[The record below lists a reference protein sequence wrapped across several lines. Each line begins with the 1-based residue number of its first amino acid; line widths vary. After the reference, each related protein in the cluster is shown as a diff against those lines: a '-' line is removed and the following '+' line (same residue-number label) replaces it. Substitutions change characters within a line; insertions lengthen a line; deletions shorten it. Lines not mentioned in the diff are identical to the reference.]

1 MNSTNLEEHCGCE
14 NKEEAEPLFRDY
26 IGTTRALQLWFHAA
40 HHVTRGAGF
49 VGDHIHLYGELY
61 TKIEEDIDVTIEKA
75 ISILEDEMI
84 ACPVSITSHAA
95 EILQQYPSP
104 SGHTALGIAAS
115 GKTLLKGYLEYLE
128 FLREALK
135 EVGALTLGLEDHIAG
150 TANSYE
156 AFLYMLQQREKSEL
170 QN

>member
-1 MNSTNLEEHCGCE
+1 MNSTNLEEGCGCE
-14 NKEEAEPLFRDY
+14 NKEEAVPLFEDY
-26 IGTTRALQLWFHAA
+26 IGTTRALHLWFHAA

-49 VGDHIHLYGELY
+49 VGDHVHLYGELY
-61 TKIEEDIDVTIEKA
+61 TRIEEDIDVVIEKA

-84 ACPVSITSHAA
+84 ACPARITAHASSILK
-95 EILQQYPSP
+95 EYPSP
-104 SGHTALGIAAS
+104 AGHTALGIAAS

-150 TANSYE
+150 TANGYE
-156 AFLYMLQQREKSEL
+156 SFLYMLQQREKSEL

>member
-1 MNSTNLEEHCGCE
+1 MNSKKIKEHCGCE
-14 NKEEAEPLFRDY
+14 NKEEALPLFKDY
-26 IGTTRALQLWFHAA
+26 IGTTRALQLWFHGA

-61 TKIEEDIDVTIEKA
+61 TKLEEDIDIIIEKS

-84 ACPVSITSHAA
+84 ACPASITSDAA

-115 GKTLLKGYLEYLE
+115 GKLLLGGYLEYLE
-128 FLREALK
+128 FLRDSLK
-135 EVGALTLGLEDHIAG
+135 EVGALTLGLEDHIAS

-156 AFLYMLQQREKSEL
+156 SFLYMLQQREKSEL